1 MSRHSR
7 GRYPPPGGFPP
18 GGPPPG
24 GFPPGGYPPGGPPPG
39 GFRPGG
45 MGRGPFSGGKGPG
58 CLLPIIGI
66 ALAITL
72 IILIL

>member
-1 MSRHSR
+1 MSKHSR
-7 GRYPPPGGFPP
+7 GRYPPPGGF
-18 GGPPPG
+18 PPG

-45 MGRGPFSGGKGPG
+45 MGGRGPFSGGRGPG

-66 ALAITL
+66 VLAITL